1 MYENNQPVNT
11 SGGRGRGN
19 NYVNGG
25 RGNGRGRETTEERT
39 LFENAFFQTAEANAS
54 PLSNRININEILQK
68 YGVIMNNYNTIVER
82 MVHYNN
88 NNFMDGYNNN
98 ITLYQKN
105 IEYILFQHEEERI
118 NSRQSRILN
127 STSTSLPTTTPPLQ
141 QESRQFSN
149 TGRSGSRNRSIDLR
163 NRLINLFPRR
173 PRSSDSEAFSFFV
186 PYYNNED
193 TNTQEGLTQLQ
204 IEDKTEII
212 LYDSSM
218 NETRCPITFEDFNIG
233 ENICRI
239 KHCGH
244 FFKTQSIQNWLRN
257 NFYCPICRHN
267 LLENDENIPST
278 STSRMNELLLPSITI
293 EIQGLMDASDNENII
308 SRFFDSMNI
317 STI

>member
-1 MYENNQPVNT
+1 MYENNPPVNT
-11 SGGRGRGN
+11 SGGRGGRN

-25 RGNGRGRETTEERT
+25 RGNGRGRETTEGRT
-39 LFENAFFQTAEANAS
+39 LFENAFFQTAASNAS
-54 PLSNRININEILQK
+54 PPSNRININEILQK

-82 MVHYNN
+82 MVPYNN

-105 IEYILFQHEEERI
+105 IEYILFQHEEEAI
-118 NSRQSRILN
+118 NSIRQSRI
-127 STSTSLPTTTPPLQ
+127 STSVPAPTTTTTTTTPLP

-149 TGRSGSRNRSIDLR
+149 TRRSESRNRP
-163 NRLINLFPRR
+163 INLFPRR
-173 PRSSDSEAFSFFV
+173 LRGSDSETFSFFI
-186 PYYNNED
+186 PYYNNEE

-218 NETRCPITFEDFNIG
+218 NESRCPITFEDFSIG
-233 ENICRI
+233 ENVCRI

-244 FFKTQSIQNWLRN
+244 FFKTQSIQNWLRHN
-257 NFYCPICRHN
+257 LYCPICRHN
-267 LLENDENIPST
+267 LLENDAT
-278 STSRMNELLLPSITI
+278 ATATTSRMNELLLPSITI
-293 EIQGLMDASDNENII
+293 EIQGLMDASENENII